1 MRPALLAPKSV
12 WMALCTALLAL
23 GCAGAAPKPS
33 GTPTLLSQELQV
45 ASQDLTQVALRL
57 GGQLQSPGAATL
69 TRATW
74 ELVADGEVVQRGES
88 ALGTALAAGA
98 ATPFAFEVKRPYV
111 QGAEALQALAQKQGP
126 LLLAL
131 RGELH
136 VREGGTTQ
144 AVPFAASRSV
154 RTPRLP
160 VVRVQRL
167 DAARYG
173 PEEVTL
179 TVGLGVDNPNP
190 FPVRLSSLRWAL
202 SVNGKAL
209 ADGNALQRDTVA
221 PASTGVY
228 DVEASLTKESYGPEV
243 RALTQRGSFPYALEG
258 KLEGEGFSAPYALK
272 GDVKLAAPR

>member
-1 MRPALLAPKSV
+1 MRPALLAPKSSWV
-12 WMALCTALLAL
+12 ALLALAL
-23 GCAGAAPKPS
+23 GCASAAPKPS
-33 GTPTLLSQELQV
+33 GPPTLLSQELQV

-179 TVGLGVDNPNP
+179 TVGLGVENPNP
-190 FPVRLSSLRWAL
+190 FPVRLSALGWKL

-209 ADGNALQRDTVA
+209 AEGNAVQRDSVA
-221 PASTGVY
+221 AASTGVY
-228 DVEASLTKESYGPEV
+228 DVEASLTPETYGADV
-243 RALTQRGSFPYALEG
+243 RPLTQRASLPYVLQGTLEG
-258 KLEGEGFSAPYALK
+258 DGLRVPYSLS
-272 GDVKLAAPR
+272 GDVKLAGSR